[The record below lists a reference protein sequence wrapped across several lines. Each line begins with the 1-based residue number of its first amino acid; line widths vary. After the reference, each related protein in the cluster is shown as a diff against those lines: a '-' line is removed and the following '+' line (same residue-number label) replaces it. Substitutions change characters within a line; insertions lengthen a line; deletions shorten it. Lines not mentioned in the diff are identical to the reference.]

1 MKISQKIEILE
12 KILSYDVLTQEE
24 KSLLMEIINSFK
36 KKQENN
42 KNNYESSK
50 MNTISSEG
58 GYNIFDFG
66 VLLDKLDK
74 KG

>member
-1 MKISQKIEILE
+1 MKLSQKIKILE
-12 KILSYDVLTQEE
+12 KILSYSVLTQEE

-50 MNTISSEG
+50 MNTVSADR

-66 VLLDKLDK
+66 VLLDKLEK
-74 KG
+74 